1 MSLSCHPSFILHAL
15 PNLSTQPRLIKDILP
30 CRREHHHHLLLLS
43 SISPHSIKSH
53 LFNTHFLIW
62 WSDSYI
68 HSFIYCTLL
77 FLDIHSSTHFH
88 FPPNC
93 LLSVTINT
101 SKPATKHA
109 HTHTRQRLHHPSLE
123 PPKHLCLAGLWTL
136 DKTRLAI
143 ADTMAEEIMVAKETS
158 TTSQERRKS
167 DASDRDEVCSLV
179 LGPAT
184 TIALVVPPE
193 KKNLGLLHRMLM
205 ASIGRLQRR
214 KRYPRPIP

>member
-1 MSLSCHPSFILHAL
+1 MNTTTIFFFSRPSL
-15 PNLSTQPRLIKDILP
+15 LIQSN
-30 CRREHHHHLLLLS
+30 H
-43 SISPHSIKSH
+43 
-53 LFNTHFLIW
+53 TFLIHTF
-62 WSDSYI
+62 SYGGLI
-68 HSFIYCTLL
+68 HTFTHSFIAPYS
-77 FLDIHSSTHFH
+77 FLTFILQHISIS
-88 FPPNC
+88 PPNC

-184 TIALVVPPE
+184 TVALAVPP
-193 KKNLGLLHRMLM
+193 KKK
-205 ASIGRLQRR
+205 A
-214 KRYPRPIP
+214 